1 MTEKWVVDPQ
11 QSFFVVD
18 DEDNL
23 IAICLDPDDAK
34 LMSAAPRMMESLQ
47 AARAI
52 LLEMDT
58 PQSRTALESI
68 TRILADI
75 NSWH

>member
-1 MTEKWVVDPQ
+1 MSEKWAVDPQ

-23 IAICLDPDDAK
+23 IAICLDQDDAK
-34 LMSAAPRMMESLQ
+34 LMSAAPRMLESLQ

-58 PQSRTALESI
+58 PQSRTVLESI

>member
-1 MTEKWVVDPQ
+1 MSEKWVVDPQ

-23 IAICLDPDDAK
+23 IAICLDQDDAK
-34 LMSAAPRMMESLQ
+34 LMSAAPRMLESLQ

-58 PQSRTALESI
+58 PQSRTVLESI

>member
-1 MTEKWVVDPQ
+1 MESWIADEQ
-11 QSFFVVD
+11 QSFFVTD

-34 LMSAAPRMMESLQ
+34 LMAAAPRMLESLQ

-52 LLEMDT
+52 LLEIDT
-58 PQSRTALESI
+58 PQSRTVLESV
-68 TRILADI
+68 TRVLAEI

>member
-1 MTEKWVVDPQ
+1 MTEKWAVDPQ

-23 IAICLDPDDAK
+23 IAICLDQEDAK

-58 PQSRTALESI
+58 PQSRTVLESI

>member
-23 IAICLDPDDAK
+23 IAICLDQDDAK
-34 LMSAAPRMMESLQ
+34 LMSAAPRMLESLQ

-58 PQSRTALESI
+58 PQSRTVLESI